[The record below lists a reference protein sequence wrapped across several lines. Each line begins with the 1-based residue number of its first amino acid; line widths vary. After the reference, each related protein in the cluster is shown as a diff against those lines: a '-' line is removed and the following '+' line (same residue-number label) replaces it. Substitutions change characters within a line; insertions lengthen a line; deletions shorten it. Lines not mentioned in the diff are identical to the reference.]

1 MGYPDVVA
9 YALDHMR
16 VNPTLKDN
24 AGIPPIH
31 RAAYK
36 GHADIVDM
44 LLRYGVDPN
53 TNVKGTRPLHEA
65 LIGGSTRAVCN
76 LLSHGSDPLLYDYT
90 GHMPSDLAE
99 EDDDM
104 R

>member
-1 MGYPDVVA
+1 MQLRAAKMGYPDVVA
-9 YALDHMR
+9 YALDHMK

-44 LLRYGVDPN
+44 LLRFGVDPN
-53 TNVKGTRPLHEA
+53 TNVKGKKQTMLF
-65 LIGGSTRAVCN
+65 L
-76 LLSHGSDPLLYDYT
+76 DPNRSYLEKLRLMKY
-90 GHMPSDLAE
+90 
-99 EDDDM
+99 
-104 R
+104 

>member
-1 MGYPDVVA
+1 MYLIILQLRAAKMGYPDVVA
-9 YALDHMR
+9 YALDHLR
-16 VNPTLKDN
+16 VNPRLKDN

-53 TNVKGTRPLHEA
+53 TNVKGEQLCA
-65 LIGGSTRAVCN
+65 QYG
-76 LLSHGSDPLLYDYT
+76 
-90 GHMPSDLAE
+90 
-99 EDDDM
+99 
-104 R
+104 

>member
-9 YALDHMR
+9 YALDHLR
-16 VNPTLKDN
+16 VNPRLKDN

-31 RAAYK
+31 RAAYKVSLFTSYVCLLLNQLLCPNFK

-53 TNVKGTRPLHEA
+53 TNVKGEQ
-65 LIGGSTRAVCN
+65 
-76 LLSHGSDPLLYDYT
+76 
-90 GHMPSDLAE
+90 
-99 EDDDM
+99 
-104 R
+104 

>member
-9 YALDHMR
+9 YALDHLR
-16 VNPTLKDN
+16 VNPRLKDN

-53 TNVKGTRPLHEA
+53 TNVKGENF
-65 LIGGSTRAVCN
+65 LIPIYIYVLNHHRARLKSMLQV
-76 LLSHGSDPLLYDYT
+76 
-90 GHMPSDLAE
+90 A
-99 EDDDM
+99 
-104 R
+104 

>member
-1 MGYPDVVA
+1 MK
-9 YALDHMR
+9 

-53 TNVKGTRPLHEA
+53 TNVKG
-65 LIGGSTRAVCN
+65 
-76 LLSHGSDPLLYDYT
+76 
-90 GHMPSDLAE
+90 
-99 EDDDM
+99 
-104 R
+104 